1 MIAVTPSSVQRSMHR
16 SQRTGLRHLAPPG
29 GRAPRGRGDHGAVAV
44 GDQRDA
50 GVGDVVVGP
59 ARPQLADGG
68 LHEVGVE
75 RAGDLERDDA
85 GPGRRVGGE
94 GGECVEGAGG
104 DDLAGAVD
112 VGRGEVVA
120 RRCVASTSSGSP
132 PSTALMPVGVAA
144 LACAIA
150 RPRWA
155 TKRMASVSV
164 STPAAAAAVISPTE
178 CPARA
183 PVPAGAGVAAV
194 AVLPVSA
201 RRASS
206 PAPTSSGWATA
217 VSLMVSSSDVVPWVT
232 RSTLGGVG
240 QCGQLVAQAGQLEPR
255 GEEARGLGALA
266 GADDDDHVLQPVL
279 PTVTFS

>member
-1 MIAVTPSSVQRSMHR
+1 
-16 SQRTGLRHLAPPG
+16 
-29 GRAPRGRGDHGAVAV
+29 
-44 GDQRDA
+44 
-50 GVGDVVVGP
+50 
-59 ARPQLADGG
+59 
-68 LHEVGVE
+68 
-75 RAGDLERDDA
+75 
-85 GPGRRVGGE
+85 
-94 GGECVEGAGG
+94 
-104 DDLAGAVD
+104 
-112 VGRGEVVA
+112 
-120 RRCVASTSSGSP
+120 
-132 PSTALMPVGVAA
+132 MPVGVAA

-183 PVPAGAGVAAV
+183 PVPAGAAAYPPSP
-194 AVLPVSA
+194 VLPVSA

-232 RSTLGGVG
+232 RSTSAASDSAA
-240 QCGQLVAQAGQLEPR
+240 QLVTQAGQLEPR

-266 GADDDDHVLQPVL
+266 GADDDDHVFHPVL
-279 PTVTFS
+279 STVTFS